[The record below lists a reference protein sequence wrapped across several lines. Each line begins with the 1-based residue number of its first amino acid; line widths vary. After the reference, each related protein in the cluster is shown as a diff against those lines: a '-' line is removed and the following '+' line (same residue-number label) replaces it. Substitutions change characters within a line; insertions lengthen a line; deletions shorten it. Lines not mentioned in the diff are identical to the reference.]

1 MDMTANMVPI
11 GQAIVVAETDEV
23 RGIFTRI
30 SDQEGI
36 IEYASCANSAAVL
49 RMKVGV
55 YDGSSEVEYMDQTFW
70 DVNVDGRPIGPGEI
84 AHGTMK
90 VNIHARSINIITS
103 N

>member
-1 MDMTANMVPI
+1 V
-11 GQAIVVAETDEV
+11 IVVVETDEV

-30 SDQEGI
+30 SDQEGV
-36 IEYASCANSAAVL
+36 IEYASRANGTTVL

-55 YDGSSEVEYMDQTFW
+55 YDGSSEVEFMDQTFW

-90 VNIHARSINIITS
+90 VDVKARSINIIT
-103 N
+103 NN